1 MPSIKRE
8 RMEEMKKIDLKKEQ
22 IASAQRPRYK
32 YSFASK
38 VFFALMDMVTGPKI
52 TLSKVKLI
60 ETLASIPYRAW
71 EIRQYS
77 RLTKSYRKDQ
87 LVNRAKKIMEW
98 GREAQDN
105 EYWHLIIINEKMKED
120 KLKDAWYLKQP
131 IPALLVCSYI
141 LFSRLLAFCNI
152 SRAFL
157 FNAEFEDH
165 AEHVYAQFVS
175 EHPEWD
181 EQEVKTIQLK
191 EYGDFKIW
199 GDFFRRI
206 GLDERDHMNTSFH
219 FYGKPEKIVEY
230 EGMPESPE
238 LN

>member
-1 MPSIKRE
+1 MENIKANNDSMIDLRKEQMASIK
-8 RMEEMKKIDLKKEQ
+8 
-22 IASAQRPRYK
+22 RPRYK
-32 YSFASK
+32 YSLAAK
-38 VFFALMDMVTGPKI
+38 VFFSLMDIVTGKKI

-77 RLTKSYRKDQ
+77 RLTKFYKQ
-87 LVNRAKKIMEW
+87 NELVVRATKIMEW

-120 KLKDAWYLKQP
+120 NMKDAWYLKQP
-131 IPALLVCSYI
+131 IPYLAVCSYI
-141 LFSRLLAFCNI
+141 FFSRTLAFFNI

-165 AEHVYAQFVS
+165 AEHVYAKFV
-175 EHPEWD
+175 EDHPEWD
-181 EQEVKTIQLK
+181 EQEVKTTQLK
-191 EYGDFKIW
+191 EYGKYKTW

-206 GLDERDHMNTSFH
+206 GLDERDHMNLSFY
-219 FYGKPEKIVEY
+219 FYGKPENIVKY
-230 EGMPESPE
+230 NGMPEFPKI
-238 LN
+238 N

>member
-1 MPSIKRE
+1 
-8 RMEEMKKIDLKKEQ
+8 MENKKTIQDSMVDLKKEQ
-22 IASAQRPRYK
+22 AASMQRPRYK
-32 YSFASK
+32 YSLASK
-38 VFFALMDMVTGPKI
+38 IFFNLMDIVTGKKI

-71 EIRQYS
+71 EIRQYTQ
-77 RLTKSYRKDQ
+77 LTKFYRKDQ

-120 KLKDAWYLKQP
+120 NMKDAWYLKQP
-131 IPALLVCSYI
+131 IPSLLVCSYI
-141 LFSRLLAFCNI
+141 FFSRTLAFFNI

-165 AEHVYAQFVS
+165 AEHVYAKFVE

-181 EQEVKTIQLK
+181 EQEVKTTQLK
-191 EYGDFKIW
+191 KYGEYKTW

-206 GLDERDHMNTSFH
+206 GLDERDHMNLSFF
-219 FYGKPEKIVEY
+219 FYGKSEYIVKY
-230 EGMPESPE
+230 DGMPEFPKIS
-238 LN
+238 